1 MQIWVELR
9 TTKADPATA
18 KGDSTTVKA
27 NSATEKA
34 NLSSMKGDQEQRRQI
49 KPLSNKDLRMVK
61 EIWAG

>member
-9 TTKADPATA
+9 MAKADPATA
-18 KGDSTTVKA
+18 KGDSTTMKA

-49 KPLSNKDLRMVK
+49 KPLSDKDLGMVK